1 MLLVNQP
8 DHYFD
13 ILGDLPEDVQLADG
27 DVKGPLDF
35 IHLFAE
41 NEADLHNNLLPLKEM
56 LAKDGSLWVS
66 WIKGSSKMS
75 TDINGN
81 DVRELGLKT
90 GLVDV
95 KVCAVD
101 KDWSALKFMYRKEDR

>member
-1 MLLVNQP
+1 MLPVNQP

-13 ILGDLPEDVQLADG
+13 MLGELPEAVQIVEG
-27 DVKGPLDF
+27 DTDEPVDF

-41 NEADLHNNLLPLKEM
+41 NEAGLHNNLLPLKKK

-66 WIKGSSKMS
+66 WIKGSSAKT

-81 DVRELGLKT
+81 DVRELGLKS

-101 KDWSALKFMYRKEDR
+101 EDWSGLKFMYRKEDR